1 MPRRG
6 RAREYDEEDMYEV
19 ERDVY
24 PRRGRDERFFEEDI
38 RYNRRGSEGL
48 PLDKLERLHLE
59 AQRKPEMLREP
70 HGYPRDLAPPILRRE
85 PEDLEPPRERPR
97 RLKKD
102 WDEPPLRG
110 RPRSRDRDIEEEIT
124 FREET
129 DRRYTDS
136 ESDSDIVLVP
146 RKERPVHRRTY
157 EIPEVAP
164 KPRSRSLLEERR
176 LRELDY
182 KQGDVRLRKP
192 EVEEHHRRHRSGPF
206 YESLD
211 DADDELDE
219 EVDEEEVSFW
229 DPRERRPE
237 RSVEEKEII
246 FERRERSSS
255 PEIAIPRVPSP
266 GHGRPIRDGFRTK
279 PSMSR
284 AHSPEITV
292 TEAEFRERERR
303 RKGRRD
309 KEELL
314 ILRREEEEF
323 PQPWR
328 EKVVPVDPPRP
339 RSMER
344 EKERLTVIR
353 RDGSRESLVEEEI
366 EEEDYYRLRGHRTP
380 PRKDIKTME
389 ELDIV
394 RAEPKEEK
402 RTEIVTQEIKPSR
415 YGDRESKLVVK
426 DVRES
431 DNIPERQL
439 GRIGRRYV
447 GLKDRRDGLW
457 TEITKD
463 LINDVDALIER
474 SEEIRRARRRRIQE
488 IHRERAALPRVAAP
502 PPPPLIPAAEKAAPL
517 LLDNQPPPP
526 RFIRDERRK
535 KERDL
540 VVEGNRWRGPQRPG
554 RW

>member
-38 RYNRRGSEGL
+38 RYKRRGSEGL

-70 HGYPRDLAPPILRRE
+70 HGYPRDLAPPILRLE

-102 WDEPPLRG
+102 WDEQPPLRG
-110 RPRSRDRDIEEEIT
+110 RPRSRDQDIEEEIT

-146 RKERPVHRRTY
+146 RKERPVHRRRY

-182 KQGDVRLRKP
+182 KQGDVRLRRP
-192 EVEEHHRRHRSGPF
+192 DVEEHHRRHRSGPF
-206 YESLD
+206 YERSSHSRHRHRSHRHKSLD

-255 PEIAIPRVPSP
+255 PEIAIPRAPSP
-266 GHGRPIRDGFRTK
+266 GHGRPIRDGKSCSLPYVSQHCSFT
-279 PSMSR
+279 
-284 AHSPEITV
+284 
-292 TEAEFRERERR
+292 F
-303 RKGRRD
+303 
-309 KEELL
+309 
-314 ILRREEEEF
+314 
-323 PQPWR
+323 
-328 EKVVPVDPPRP
+328 
-339 RSMER
+339 
-344 EKERLTVIR
+344 IR
-353 RDGSRESLVEEEI
+353 RL
-366 EEEDYYRLRGHRTP
+366 
-380 PRKDIKTME
+380 
-389 ELDIV
+389 
-394 RAEPKEEK
+394 
-402 RTEIVTQEIKPSR
+402 
-415 YGDRESKLVVK
+415 
-426 DVRES
+426 
-431 DNIPERQL
+431 
-439 GRIGRRYV
+439 
-447 GLKDRRDGLW
+447 
-457 TEITKD
+457 
-463 LINDVDALIER
+463 
-474 SEEIRRARRRRIQE
+474 
-488 IHRERAALPRVAAP
+488 
-502 PPPPLIPAAEKAAPL
+502 
-517 LLDNQPPPP
+517 
-526 RFIRDERRK
+526 
-535 KERDL
+535 
-540 VVEGNRWRGPQRPG
+540 
-554 RW
+554 

>member
-1 MPRRG
+1 
-6 RAREYDEEDMYEV
+6 MYEV

-206 YESLD
+206 YERSSHSRHRHRSHRHKSLD

-266 GHGRPIRDGFRTK
+266 GHGRPIRDGKSCPLPYVSQHCSFT
-279 PSMSR
+279 
-284 AHSPEITV
+284 
-292 TEAEFRERERR
+292 F
-303 RKGRRD
+303 
-309 KEELL
+309 
-314 ILRREEEEF
+314 
-323 PQPWR
+323 
-328 EKVVPVDPPRP
+328 
-339 RSMER
+339 
-344 EKERLTVIR
+344 IR
-353 RDGSRESLVEEEI
+353 RLS
-366 EEEDYYRLRGHRTP
+366 
-380 PRKDIKTME
+380 
-389 ELDIV
+389 
-394 RAEPKEEK
+394 
-402 RTEIVTQEIKPSR
+402 
-415 YGDRESKLVVK
+415 
-426 DVRES
+426 
-431 DNIPERQL
+431 N
-439 GRIGRRYV
+439 
-447 GLKDRRDGLW
+447 
-457 TEITKD
+457 
-463 LINDVDALIER
+463 
-474 SEEIRRARRRRIQE
+474 
-488 IHRERAALPRVAAP
+488 
-502 PPPPLIPAAEKAAPL
+502 KA
-517 LLDNQPPPP
+517 
-526 RFIRDERRK
+526 
-535 KERDL
+535 
-540 VVEGNRWRGPQRPG
+540 
-554 RW
+554 